1 MEANAPQAFHQHK
14 RIIQP
19 TSQKSIVENTASFNL
34 KFDFEVQPIRFSL
47 FTIFHQIECC
57 KILSIAKY
65 PERGLLRLALLP
77 YLGLAHK
84 YLLAALF
91 EPHG

>member
-1 MEANAPQAFHQHK
+1 MGANAPQAFHQHK

-19 TSQKSIVENTASFNL
+19 TSQKSIVENTASFNSE
-34 KFDFEVQPIRFSL
+34 FDFEVQPIRFPLFLISL
-47 FTIFHQIECC
+47 QIDCC

-65 PERGLLRLALLP
+65 LERGLLRLALLP